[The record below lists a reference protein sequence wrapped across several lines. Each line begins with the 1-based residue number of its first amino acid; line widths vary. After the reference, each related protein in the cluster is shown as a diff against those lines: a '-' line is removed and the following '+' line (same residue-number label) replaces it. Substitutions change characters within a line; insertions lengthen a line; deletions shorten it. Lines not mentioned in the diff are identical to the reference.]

1 MTQNSKMADK
11 EICSDLL
18 MSQKQTTS
26 TINTCITESSC
37 PNFSQ
42 NLQSILHEE
51 YQIHDDLFTSM
62 NQRGWYPTKDA
73 PDNEVQQAK
82 NTYNSMQV

>member
-1 MTQNSKMADK
+1 MSNMSDK

-18 MSQKQTTS
+18 MSQKQTS
-26 TINTCITESSC
+26 LMINTCIGESSC
-37 PNFSQ
+37 PNFSH
-42 NLQSILHEE
+42 NLQNILTEE
-51 YQIHDDLFTSM
+51 HQIHADLFSAM

-73 PDNEVQQAK
+73 SDIDVQQAK

>member
-1 MTQNSKMADK
+1 MTQNTKMADK
-11 EICSDLL
+11 EICTDLL
-18 MSQKQTTS
+18 MSQKLTTA
-26 TINTCITESSC
+26 TINTFISESSC

-42 NLQSILHEE
+42 NLKGILNEE
-51 YQIHDDLFTSM
+51 YQIHSDLFTSM

-73 PDNEVQQAK
+73 PDSDVQQVK